1 MEQKKENKMN
11 FSVEEAM
18 QLAQSDAAQQLIAL
32 LQQQNAQALQQA
44 AGLASSGQLAQ
55 AGQIMSSLLTDPKA
69 AALMKKL
76 KE

>member
-32 LQQQNAQALQQA
+32 LQQQNASALQQA
-44 AGLASSGQLAQ
+44 AGLASSGQYAK
-55 AGQIMSSLLTDPKA
+55 AGQILSSLLTNPEA
-69 AALMKKL
+69 AELMKKL